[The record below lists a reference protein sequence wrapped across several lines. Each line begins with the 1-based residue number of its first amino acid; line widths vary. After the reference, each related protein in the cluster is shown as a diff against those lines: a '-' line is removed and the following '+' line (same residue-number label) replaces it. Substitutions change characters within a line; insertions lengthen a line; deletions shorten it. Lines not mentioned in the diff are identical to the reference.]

1 MKHRISEIG
10 VQMLE
15 YQEQLAREHKYK
27 PIPRTFFCDVRAEF
41 QKTLPEWCN
50 ISGDTTPLETTDGTI
65 IANGY
70 NRIVIGDYGA
80 FVEFSRIRYV
90 VDGDI
95 RNAQKQAKIILNKIA
110 TEKDRKFKEYQLKK
124 LDNKGPELIELPYNL
139 QKIIAAQDVTNFPEG
154 RFLIRP
160 EEQSVVNK
168 LLNTRV
174 AALRLQEL
182 GIHYTSSLLLTGQPG
197 TGKTELARYIAH
209 VADLPFV
216 VVKFSGII
224 SSSLGQTQANIGN
237 MFDYAKRT
245 PCVLCIDEID
255 ALGTMRGKKDDVA
268 EMSRVVISLMQEL
281 DNIKNDVIVIGTTN
295 RPDQLDEA
303 LIRRFVQRHEVKPLN
318 QDDVRELVRK
328 FNDSVG
334 YPMDDIQMD
343 VFCSQFGI
351 EATANTVIS
360 ACTERIIEK
369 ITEEVKQEQ
378 A

>member
-1 MKHRISEIG
+1 
-10 VQMLE
+10 
-15 YQEQLAREHKYK
+15 
-27 PIPRTFFCDVRAEF
+27 
-41 QKTLPEWCN
+41 
-50 ISGDTTPLETTDGTI
+50 
-65 IANGY
+65 
-70 NRIVIGDYGA
+70 
-80 FVEFSRIRYV
+80 
-90 VDGDI
+90 
-95 RNAQKQAKIILNKIA
+95 
-110 TEKDRKFKEYQLKK
+110 
-124 LDNKGPELIELPYNL
+124 
-139 QKIIAAQDVTNFPEG
+139 
-154 RFLIRP
+154 
-160 EEQSVVNK
+160 
-168 LLNTRV
+168 
-174 AALRLQEL
+174 
-182 GIHYTSSLLLTGQPG
+182 
-197 TGKTELARYIAH
+197 
-209 VADLPFV
+209 
-216 VVKFSGII
+216 
-224 SSSLGQTQANIGN
+224 

-268 EMSRVVISLMQEL
+268 EMSRVVIALMQEL

-318 QDDVRELVRK
+318 QDDIRELVRK

-343 VFCSQFGI
+343 VFCSQFEI

>member
-1 MKHRISEIG
+1 MNDYE
-10 VQMLE
+10 
-15 YQEQLAREHKYK
+15 
-27 PIPRTFFCDVRAEF
+27 RA
-41 QKTLPEWCN
+41 L
-50 ISGDTTPLETTDGTI
+50 
-65 IANGY
+65 
-70 NRIVIGDYGA
+70 
-80 FVEFSRIRYV
+80 IRYV

-110 TEKDRKFKEYQLKK
+110 TEKDKKFKEYQLKK

-174 AALRLQEL
+174 ATLRLQEL

-197 TGKTELARYIAH
+197 TGKTELARYIAY

-224 SSSLGQTQANIGN
+224 SSSLGQTQTNIGN

-268 EMSRVVISLMQEL
+268 EMSRVVIALMQEL

-318 QDDVRELVRK
+318 QDDIRELVRK